1 MLQLFLQFLDQSTAK
16 KLQIAADNEDIPA
29 LPSSAGTPRPT
40 VLDGSDPMDFRASGP
55 LPNPLAGTSET
66 TPNAT
71 QGLDFA
77 SYLFGTK
84 EAEDFSMF
92 QLQPDLF
99 SGDVFG
105 GGLDQYYNSVL
116 PKGDGTG
123 M

>member
-1 MLQLFLQFLDQSTAK
+1 M
-16 KLQIAADNEDIPA
+16 
-29 LPSSAGTPRPT
+29 
-40 VLDGSDPMDFRASGP
+40 DGSDATMDFGSSGP
-55 LPNPLAGTSET
+55 LPSSGVGKSED
-66 TPNAT
+66 TPSAT

-105 GGLDQYYNSVL
+105 GGLDQYYNSVM
-116 PKGDGTG
+116 PRGDGMG
-123 M
+123 DVNNFR